1 MGSGE
6 EDYRDK
12 VLSVITVNP
21 IILSI
26 PLITVGVDLDHLTKA
41 RFLHCK
47 FILSYPLFP
56 YCALWNKFTLCSSC
70 LRKVNF
76 NLLE

>member
-6 EDYRDK
+6 EDYQ

-21 IILSI
+21 IIPSI
-26 PLITVGVDLDHLTKA
+26 SLISVDADLDHLTKA
-41 RFLHCK
+41 RFLHCEV
-47 FILSYPLFP
+47 ILSYPLFP
-56 YCALWNKFTLCSSC
+56 YCAFWNKFTMHSSC